1 LVKFI
6 VRNPFNHEV
15 TQSMSKTAFV
25 FPGQGSQYPGMGKEL
40 ADNFPVARQ
49 VFEEADDAI
58 GMKLSTICFA
68 GSEDELKLTA
78 NTQPAILATSIA
90 VLRVVEQESGLTG
103 DYLAGHSLG
112 EYSALVC
119 SGAVE
124 FSDAVRTVRARGTFM
139 QEAVPVG
146 VGAMAAVLSIDKEAL
161 EDICHEAAQNEVVSP
176 ANFNS
181 PGQIVIAGHAGAV
194 NRAIEIAKGK
204 GFRKAM
210 LLPVSAP
217 FHCAL
222 MKPAA
227 ERLDEV
233 VGALRYGTMK
243 APVVS
248 NVEAKSNQ
256 DSSRVKEL
264 LVAQV
269 CSPVLWEQSVQE
281 MVSLGV
287 TRFVEIGP
295 GKVLSGLVKRI
306 NKEVAVANVEDTNG
320 LNTL

>member
-1 LVKFI
+1 
-6 VRNPFNHEV
+6 
-15 TQSMSKTAFV
+15 MSKTAFI
-25 FPGQGSQYPGMGKEL
+25 FPGQGSQYSGMGKEL
-40 ADNFPVARQ
+40 ADFFPVARQ
-49 VFEEADDAI
+49 VFEEADDAL
-58 GMKLSTICFA
+58 GLKLSDICFT
-68 GSEDELKLTA
+68 GSEDELRLTA
-78 NTQPAILATSIA
+78 NTQPAILTASIA
-90 VLRVVEQESGLTG
+90 VLRVLEQESGLKA
-103 DYLAGHSLG
+103 DFLAGHSLG

-119 SGAVE
+119 SGAMT
-124 FSDAVRTVRARGTFM
+124 FADAVKTVRARGTFM

-146 VGAMAAVLSIDKEAL
+146 IGAMAAMLSIDKESL
-161 EDICHEAAQNEVVSP
+161 EEICLEASQGEVVSP

-194 NRAIEIAKGK
+194 NRAIEIAKAR

-210 LLPVSAP
+210 LLTVSAP

-227 ERLDEV
+227 DQLAEV
-233 VGALRYGTMK
+233 VVQLPYGTMVS
-243 APVVS
+243 PVVS

-256 DSSRVKEL
+256 DSVRVQQL

-281 MVSLGV
+281 MTSLGV
-287 TRFVEIGP
+287 NRYVEIGP

-306 NKEVAVANVEDTNG
+306 TKDVSVANVEDLNG
-320 LNTL
+320 IKLLQ